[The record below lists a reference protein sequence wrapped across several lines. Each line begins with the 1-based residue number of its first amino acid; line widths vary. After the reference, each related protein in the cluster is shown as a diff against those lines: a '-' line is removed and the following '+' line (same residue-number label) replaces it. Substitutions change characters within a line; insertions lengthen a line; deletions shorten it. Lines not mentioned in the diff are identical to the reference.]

1 MGDAMRIASFLLALC
16 LSAPALAQDRYQDD
30 TQDQAAPLQQP
41 PLPETRQGETARSAA
56 GQAGQRQTREAVAA
70 EAGIEP
76 MGRING
82 RIQNRVQSRIRNRI
96 DRYYDPQANAT
107 SPFAVAG
114 DQTRTAGRPRR

>member
-1 MGDAMRIASFLLALC
+1 MPVILC
-16 LSAPALAQDRYQDD
+16 LLLLTAAPAMAQDRYQDD
-30 TQDQAAPLQQP
+30 TLDQAGPLQQP
-41 PLPETRQGETARSAA
+41 LPQTRQGETTRSAA
-56 GQAGQRQTREAVAA
+56 GQTGQRQTREEVAA

-107 SPFAVAG
+107 SPFAVAD
-114 DQTRTAGRPRR
+114 DQARTAGRPRR

>member
-1 MGDAMRIASFLLALC
+1 MTVFTLAFLLSTIALK
-16 LSAPALAQDRYQDD
+16 LPADFDRYLDDAQDQV
-30 TQDQAAPLQQP
+30 TSIQQ

-56 GQAGQRQTREAVAA
+56 GQIGQRQTREEVVA

-82 RIQNRVQSRIRNRI
+82 RIQSRVQSRIRNRI

-114 DQTRTAGRPRR
+114 DQARTAGRPRR

>member
-1 MGDAMRIASFLLALC
+1 MNAAMRTAPFLLALC

-30 TQDQAAPLQQP
+30 AQDQVAPVQQ

-56 GQAGQRQTREAVAA
+56 GQTGQRQTREELAA
-70 EAGIEP
+70 EVGIEP

-107 SPFAVAG
+107 SPFTVAG
-114 DQTRTAGRPRR
+114 DQARTAGRPRR